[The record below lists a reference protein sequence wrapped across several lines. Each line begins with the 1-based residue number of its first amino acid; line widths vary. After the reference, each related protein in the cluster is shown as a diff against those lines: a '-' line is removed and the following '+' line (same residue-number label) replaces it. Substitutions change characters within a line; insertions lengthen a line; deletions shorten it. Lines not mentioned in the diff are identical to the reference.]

1 MNMSLGIHPVFDPK
15 LHGIRFESLGEV
27 LANNFEV
34 LDDIAAANKL
44 TPLTAFADTREV
56 PDGFDGT
63 PDDLEDTL
71 GPWTEW
77 FDPAEGRSAIQALLD
92 YINAN
97 PEEVSNAS
105 IRRDQ
110 LIEELEELARV
121 SAVAASRNVRFRLEM
136 S

>member
-1 MNMSLGIHPVFDPK
+1 MGLGIYPVFDPK

-34 LDDIAAANKL
+34 LDDIAATNNL

-56 PDGFDGT
+56 PAGFDGT
-63 PDDLEDTL
+63 PDDLNDML

-92 YINAN
+92 YIYAN
-97 PEEVSNAS
+97 PEEVSDAS
-105 IRRDQ
+105 TRRDQ
-110 LIEELEELARV
+110 LMEELEELARV
-121 SAVAASRNVRFRLEM
+121 LAVAASKNVRFRFEM